1 MFGNGNIYIKCD
13 NKIKLVF
20 SIFSYKGTSIREP
33 LVNRKDL
40 QALTLVGPPKD
51 NLEPDPLTVL
61 HLDNR
66 LYIYLL

>member
-1 MFGNGNIYIKCD
+1 MLQVFMSGDLTGLCLYITTYL
-13 NKIKLVF
+13 KLNL
-20 SIFSYKGTSIREP
+20 TLREP